1 MVYSIVEDLN
11 GDVEIESPIAE
22 LGHGTRVH
30 LWLPSGTI

>member
-22 LGHGTRVH
+22 LGRGTRVH
-30 LWLPSGTI
+30 LWLPTGTI